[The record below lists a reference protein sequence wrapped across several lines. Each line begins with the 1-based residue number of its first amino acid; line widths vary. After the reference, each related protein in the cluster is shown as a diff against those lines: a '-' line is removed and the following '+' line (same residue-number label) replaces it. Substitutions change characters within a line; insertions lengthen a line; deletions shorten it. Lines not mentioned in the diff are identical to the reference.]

1 MWFSHKFNGPGLRYE
16 LAVCIQ
22 TGQIVSVSGPF
33 PPGQFTDL
41 TIFQLG
47 IMEELEEG
55 EMVEADAGY
64 EGPYPIRTPNDFY
77 GNLEWKRSKGVVR
90 ARHECINAL
99 IKHFQILVVLL
110 L

>member
-1 MWFSHKFNGPGLRYE
+1 MWFSHKFNRPGLRYE

-22 TGQIVSVSGPF
+22 TGEIVSVSGPF
-33 PPGQFTDL
+33 PPGQFTDS

-64 EGPYPIRTPNDFY
+64 EGPSLEGKLNCLFWTQYRTHD
-77 GNLEWKRSKGVVR
+77 
-90 ARHECINAL
+90 
-99 IKHFQILVVLL
+99 
-110 L
+110 